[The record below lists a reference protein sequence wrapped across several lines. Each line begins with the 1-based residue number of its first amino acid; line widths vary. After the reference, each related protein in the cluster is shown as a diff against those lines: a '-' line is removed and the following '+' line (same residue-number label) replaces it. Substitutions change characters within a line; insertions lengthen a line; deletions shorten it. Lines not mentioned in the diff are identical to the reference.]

1 LTLEALYISYRAFYD
16 GCNPPESLKLKIMTA
31 SKDDKEFTHYIVDL
45 MQGIGPVNAKRMFG
59 GYGIFLDG
67 LMFALISD
75 GLLYLKAD
83 TENKED
89 FIKHKLGAF
98 SYIKKGKECHLSYFQ
113 SPEDALEDPEIM
125 NSWARLSYAAA
136 LRTATKKIKK

>member
-1 LTLEALYISYRAFYD
+1 
-16 GCNPPESLKLKIMTA
+16 MTV
-31 SKDDKEFTHYIVDL
+31 SRDDKEFTHHIVDL

-83 TENKED
+83 TENRAD
-89 FIKHKLGAF
+89 FIKHNLGAF
-98 SYIKKGKECHLSYFQ
+98 SYIKKGKECRLSYFQ

-125 NSWARLSYAAA
+125 NDWARLSYAAA
-136 LRTATKKIKK
+136 LRGAAAKLKK